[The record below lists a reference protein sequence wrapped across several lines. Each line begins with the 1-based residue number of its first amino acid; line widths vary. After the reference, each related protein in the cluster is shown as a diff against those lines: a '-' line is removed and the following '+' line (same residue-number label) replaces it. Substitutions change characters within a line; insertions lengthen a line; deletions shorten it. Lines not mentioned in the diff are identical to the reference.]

1 MRYRYRL
8 THPKI
13 AHALLLQASV
23 SAEDHAFSCANP
35 ELLQPAANEQ
45 GLQGKPDGHGALVF
59 FRC

>member
-1 MRYRYRL
+1 MG
-8 THPKI
+8 
-13 AHALLLQASV
+13 LLQAAI
-23 SAEDHAFSCANP
+23 SAEYHALSWANW